1 MNNLT
6 MQPAETRKAFLL
18 LPVLLASLLVLTAC
32 AGMDKMG
39 DEMSGNGTGTD
50 TMSTDTASGASGTAG
65 DGSAAGDEA
74 GDITASV
81 PPGTEQDLEI
91 NVGDRVFFATDSSEL
106 TEQSQT
112 TLQRQAEWLR
122 RYPEIRVRIEGHA
135 DERGTREY
143 NLGLGQ
149 RRANQTREYL
159 ISLGIDGGRLSTIS
173 YGKERPL
180 ALCSN
185 ENCWKQNR
193 RAVTTVV
200 APGS

>member
-6 MQPAETRKAFLL
+6 THIAETRKAFLL
-18 LPVLLASLLVLTAC
+18 LPVLMVSLLLLTAC
-32 AGMDKMG
+32 AGTDAMDEAAA
-39 DEMSGNGTGTD
+39 DATSTSSSASSTSG
-50 TMSTDTASGASGTAG
+50 SG
-65 DGSAAGDEA
+65 DGSNVTAGN
-74 GDITASV
+74 V
-81 PPGTEQDLEI
+81 PPVADPDPGTEGDLEL

-106 TEQSQT
+106 TEQSQVT
-112 TLQRQAEWLR
+112 LRRQSEWLQR
-122 RYPEIRVRIEGHA
+122 YPDIHVRIEGHA

-159 ISLGIDGGRLSTIS
+159 ISLGINAGRLSTIS

>member
-1 MNNLT
+1 MNHLT
-6 MQPAETRKAFLL
+6 TLLAETRKTFLL
-18 LPVLLASLLVLTAC
+18 LPVLTASLLILTAC
-32 AGMDKMG
+32 AGTDAMEDVAA
-39 DEMSGNGTGTD
+39 DSTSSSSASSTSGTGD
-50 TMSTDTASGASGTAG
+50 GAGVTAG
-65 DGSAAGDEA
+65 E
-74 GDITASV
+74 V
-81 PPGTEQDLEI
+81 PPIADPDPGTEGDLEL

-106 TEQSQT
+106 TGQSQV
-112 TLQRQAEWLR
+112 TLQRQSEWLL
-122 RYPEIRVRIEGHA
+122 RYPDIHVRIEGHA

-159 ISLGIDGGRLSTIS
+159 ISLGIDANRLSTIS

>member
-18 LPVLLASLLVLTAC
+18 LPVMLASLLLLTAC
-32 AGMDKMG
+32 AGMDKMD
-39 DEMSGNGTGTD
+39 DEAGMSGNGTD
-50 TMSTDTASGASGTAG
+50 TMSTDTASGASSTAG
-65 DGSAAGDEA
+65 DDSAASAEA

-91 NVGDRVFFATDSSEL
+91 NVGDRVFFATDKSEL
-106 TEQSQT
+106 TEQSQS

-149 RRANQTREYL
+149 RRANETREYL

>member
-6 MQPAETRKAFLL
+6 THIAETRKAFLL
-18 LPVLLASLLVLTAC
+18 LPVLMVSLLLLTAC
-32 AGMDKMG
+32 AGTDAMDEAAA
-39 DEMSGNGTGTD
+39 DATSTSSSASSTSG
-50 TMSTDTASGASGTAG
+50 SG
-65 DGSAAGDEA
+65 DGSNVTAGN
-74 GDITASV
+74 V
-81 PPGTEQDLEI
+81 PPIADPDPGTEGDLEL

-106 TEQSQT
+106 TEQSQVT
-112 TLQRQAEWLR
+112 LRRQSEWLQR
-122 RYPEIRVRIEGHA
+122 YPDIHVRIEGHA

-159 ISLGIDGGRLSTIS
+159 ISLGISAGRLSTIS